1 MEQLESQNSLL
12 VRENGELQDQ
22 VLTLRQRLL
31 SLPANAAKEIYR
43 LSLQVLFCLTFCLL
57 SARND
62 HVLNRNFVSMTVIIF
77 YVQYLMLICEI
88 NYVNRNNAET
98 YVLQIKTG
106 NISYLTAKLCLFRQL
121 LKFCFLVK
129 QVVCCY

>member
-57 SARND
+57 SAGND
-62 HVLNRNFVSMTVIIF
+62 HVLNSNFVSMTVIIF
-77 YVQYLMLICEI
+77 YVQYLILICEI

-98 YVLQIKTG
+98 CVL
-106 NISYLTAKLCLFRQL
+106 
-121 LKFCFLVK
+121 
-129 QVVCCY
+129 